1 MCLALIQ
8 KAWAWSSFYGNLG
21 WAQNIILQILF
32 SWPVHFTLRN
42 LKIQFQRKGWCFP
55 QHKPTRAAFNSL
67 SRFHFLLWRWL
78 LLKTN
83 KAWITLNADPRKIKL
98 LTICIF
104 FFHLRKV
111 EKKKPSSWGVY
122 IVVRWILLSVTQ
134 NNASFFLNPRQEIQ
148 IGFRWNTKG
157 CTYQGHGEN

>member
-1 MCLALIQ
+1 MWLALIQ
-8 KAWAWSSFYGNLG
+8 KAWTWSSFCALPREYGNLG

-98 LTICIF
+98 LTFSLFLF
-104 FFHLRKV
+104 FFSFTQGRKKNILP
-111 EKKKPSSWGVY
+111 EECMLWWG
-122 IVVRWILLSVTQ
+122 
-134 NNASFFLNPRQEIQ
+134 
-148 IGFRWNTKG
+148 GFCSAWPKTML
-157 CTYQGHGEN
+157 HFS

>member
-1 MCLALIQ
+1 MWLALIQ
-8 KAWAWSSFYGNLG
+8 KAWTWSSFYALPREYGNLG
-21 WAQNIILQILF
+21 WARNIILQILF

-98 LTICIF
+98 LTFSLFIF

-111 EKKKPSSWGVY
+111 EKK
-122 IVVRWILLSVTQ
+122 T
-134 NNASFFLNPRQEIQ
+134 FFLRSV
-148 IGFRWNTKG
+148 
-157 CTYQGHGEN
+157 CCGEVDSAQRDPKQCFIFLKSSPGDPDWL